1 VTRRWGWL
9 ALAGGA
15 VVGLLLGLVYAWVI
29 DPVEFYNTT
38 PALLRSDYRHE
49 WVRLAAWGYLADG
62 DLERALARL
71 EAVPQEDAQAALA
84 ALIETY
90 AAQGRPAA
98 TMRTLSDLAQRLD
111 VDTPAMLV
119 YLATPSPQPVEG
131 STVPPPVTP
140 SPSPVIVL
148 STPTT
153 TPTPFLSP
161 IPVSS
166 PHRVVSQTLVCE
178 GAQPQLRVLVRA
190 APAEDGEEDDGAAAE
205 AEPMA
210 GVVLWLTWP
219 GGADRAVTG
228 LRPQIDPG
236 YADFTLEAGLPYAL
250 SIGEPDAPV
259 LSNLLVQR
267 CPTEDEP
274 RPGSWQVVVE
284 VRNRY

>member
-1 VTRRWGWL
+1 MTRRWGSL
-9 ALAGGA
+9 ALAAGA
-15 VVGLLLGLVYAWVI
+15 VVGLLLGLVYAWVT

-49 WVRLAAWGYLADG
+49 WVRLVAWGYLADG

-71 EAVPQEDAQAALA
+71 EAVPQEDAQEALA
-84 ALIETY
+84 ALIESY
-90 AAQGRPAA
+90 AAQGRPAV
-98 TMRTLSDLAQRLD
+98 TMRTLSDLARRLD

-119 YLATPSPQPVEG
+119 YLATPSSQPVEA
-131 STVPPPVTP
+131 STVPPSVTP
-140 SPSPVIVL
+140 SSSPVIVL

-153 TPTPFLSP
+153 TATPFLSP
-161 IPVSS
+161 IPVTS
-166 PHRVVSQTLVCE
+166 PHRVVSQTLVCK
-178 GAQPQLRVLVRA
+178 GAQSQLRVLVRA
-190 APAEDGEEDDGAAAE
+190 APAEDDEEDNGEAAE

-228 LRPQIDPG
+228 LRPHIDPG

-259 LSNLLVQR
+259 LSNLLVQP
-267 CPTEDEP
+267 CPTGEEP

-284 VRNRY
+284 VRNRQ